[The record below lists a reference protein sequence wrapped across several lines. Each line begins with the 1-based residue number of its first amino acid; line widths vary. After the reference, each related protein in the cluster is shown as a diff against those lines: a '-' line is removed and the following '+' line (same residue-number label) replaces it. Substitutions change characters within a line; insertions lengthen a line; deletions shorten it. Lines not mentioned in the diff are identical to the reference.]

1 MKENYCLWYDKPVKD
16 VYEYEDE
23 QCKKN
28 SMYCD
33 KCNMCTYIENYDEC
47 TETYVDYEE
56 NPEYYTVRKER
67 GNEK

>member
-16 VYEYEDE
+16 VYEYESE

-28 SMYCD
+28 NMYCD
-33 KCNMCTYIENYDEC
+33 ECNMCECIEIDDES
-47 TETYVDYEE
+47 TGLYLDDEI
-56 NPEYYTVRKER
+56 PEYYTVRKEK